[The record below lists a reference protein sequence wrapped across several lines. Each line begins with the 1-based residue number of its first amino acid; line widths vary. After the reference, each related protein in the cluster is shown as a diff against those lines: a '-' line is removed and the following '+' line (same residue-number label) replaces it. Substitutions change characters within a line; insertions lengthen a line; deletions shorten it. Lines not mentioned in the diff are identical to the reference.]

1 MTVGPHNLAM
11 LMSAPE
17 IRYIGSEN
25 GIGTS
30 FGAHNSVGTVTLSSL
45 FTDGI
50 YSRLFVAANRIL
62 NGITFTFQPKISCM
76 VEIQIRSWT

>member
-1 MTVGPHNLAM
+1 MTVGSHNLAV

-17 IRYIGSEN
+17 IRYIGSDN

-45 FTDGI
+45 LTDGI

-62 NGITFTFQPKISCM
+62 NGNHLYFST
-76 VEIQIRSWT
+76 QILLYG